1 MGYSKCGTPPPPL
14 AVPTQT
20 FEQCID
26 MCNEFH
32 SAGLCEWFMWS
43 EAVSVKDNCRMFDTS
58 MESMETYIGS
68 CAVQAAPTHYL
79 GGDLDGLCMLP
90 EDDCPLACAALGDG
104 CQECSSE
111 DMCNTHYTETECA
124 LEMPPDVES
133 ADGSQLTKGDCQAY
147 CELQEETKPGAGTY
161 YTWDHT
167 AKTCTCYP
175 SGKRNCLN
183 RVTKWGFTSE
193 DIMGCQNEC
202 ESTGGA
208 HGSLGVSID
217 TTGSMSDDQ
226 SGVITL
232 SNNILDAILASKFE
246 IPQFVLTTFNDSP
259 SENVEDNV
267 ELRVDT
273 ADATEF
279 RNSLNSISFGGGS
292 GELAERATQGM
303 LVTMQTLQS
312 KAVMLVFTDAG
323 SMNLELKEELIRLR
337 DEKDIKIFI
346 ILAPAYNGGTV
357 GDASWQ
363 MYQELAT
370 PERVKNMAD
379 VTAEEVI
386 AEIVAGIGDNCD
398 RRY

>member
-1 MGYSKCGTPPPPL
+1 MNPSIAGLLVLLCASLGWAQCPDRNCG
-14 AVPTQT
+14 
-20 FEQCID
+20 CID
-26 MCNEFH
+26 KTNEFH

-111 DMCNTHYTETECA
+111 DMCNTHYTETECS

-147 CELQEETKPGAGTY
+147 CELQEQTKPGAG
-161 YTWDHT
+161 
-167 AKTCTCYP
+167 TCYP